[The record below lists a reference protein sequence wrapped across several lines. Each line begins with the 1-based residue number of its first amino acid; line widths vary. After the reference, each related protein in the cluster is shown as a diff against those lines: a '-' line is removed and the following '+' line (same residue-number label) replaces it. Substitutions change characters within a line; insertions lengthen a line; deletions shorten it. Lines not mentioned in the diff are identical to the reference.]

1 MSRLY
6 QPTAVLALVLF
17 VGLAALHIA
26 VLLGFPAPSVV
37 SAFTIFPFVF
47 AGQLIAIHGLNGGTL
62 RGARGRFNP
71 VRQLRLGLAGLR
83 YIPVAWRIFG
93 LPFWYLYMP
102 ATFFW
107 HMSHMMGQLH
117 EVNGEFVLTEHGRAL
132 KTLTATQAAAARA
145 NEFLLASVVLLGFLL
160 AHFLLLRFIVPNRDK
175 ILADVPDWTV
185 TDPLT
190 VGSDHVHS
198 REVCSVTSSIAGQQA
213 EASHGRMRTHVEVG

>member
-26 VLLGFPAPSVV
+26 VLLGFPAPSAV

-62 RGARGRFNP
+62 RSSRGKFNP
-71 VRQLRLGLAGLR
+71 VRKLRLGLAGLR
-83 YIPVAWRIFG
+83 YIPVAWRLFG

-107 HMSHMMGQLH
+107 LMSHMPGQLH
-117 EVNGEFVLTEHGRAL
+117 AVNGEFVLTEHGRVL

-145 NEFLLASVVLLGFLL
+145 DEFCWRVWSCSDFCSPTFFCFASSFPT
-160 AHFLLLRFIVPNRDK
+160 AARF
-175 ILADVPDWTV
+175 
-185 TDPLT
+185 
-190 VGSDHVHS
+190 S
-198 REVCSVTSSIAGQQA
+198 RTFQTELSQA
-213 EASHGRMRTHVEVG
+213 P